1 MSYINTND
9 SYGSFV
15 KYSGS
20 AGTYTYS
27 YSTLSLNSSISD
39 QDQLIV
45 VRKFT
50 PSSTFEAAAAPD
62 GLGGTK
68 IAASEQWDAWTLPN
82 TSSSGSTMYTI
93 DTVAKTITL
102 SNTNAD
108 YVWNRSGTTVNL
120 PVFVPSTDTIIIARK
135 TYGVSPFVTWASGS
149 KLTSA
154 QLNHQTTQLI
164 YLSQELLDKIHNA
177 SDLDPYYGTPSGY
190 ATLNTLGAL
199 SSANT
204 NTLTSGDGLTGGGDI
219 GDNLTLAVDL
229 ADDSGLEFDVNKLR
243 VNTDT
248 TIIRGT
254 AGLGVILKTNGA
266 LLSDADGVYVDLE
279 DSVTSTSTAKALT
292 ANQGKTL
299 KGLIDALG
307 TGVNYLGSVAAGV
320 KAAATDALK
329 ITGGTVYH
337 NDAFTVLVPED
348 AGGYAG
354 DVTATVIARTSMGS
368 TPSANQIHWY
378 LDPSGDAAKIANL
391 KLAINGTTDT
401 AKVKFGSSFTNTLGV
416 KGLTAS
422 DGVASTESYASLTA
436 DNAGADG
443 NDIALTDTVSTVLVN
458 ESALTDGK
466 LAGGITQS
474 SFPTGSGGGGAFA
487 GGDTVDIITRS
498 GFVTPTGGTEMEVT
512 VGEDIRYNGSAWYNA
527 GATATLDD
535 TAYFK
540 HDGSRVATGEF
551 NLGSNKITA
560 LATPTGGTDA
570 ATKTYVDSGW
580 FSGAAASNHILKYSG
595 SAWESGTIGMEH
607 IGNENI
613 SATPALGDII
623 AWDNDTSKWTNSSIV
638 STPQIWYTGGA
649 GEYAIDLAPDGTI
662 VAFAVG
668 DAVLPNST
676 VASAWFVTID
686 GIVQPANTYSISGDT
701 LTFTTAP
708 PDEAELYF
716 VCFGVMVTTS
726 IAASVGDLSATTVT
740 TTGDITVGG
749 DISIDGGDITSS
761 GSTVNVVK
769 DFAVNTNKFTV
780 DEATGNTTIAGT
792 LDVVGS
798 TTHNGEAE
806 LRLLEIISRKT
817 ENNHDSANAMTTT
830 WKSLGQVLEITPR
843 KAGDIV
849 MISANIPWYMQNTT
863 TNSRYVQVRLI
874 KNFTS
879 SEVMPTTLDGGTDIT
894 DDNGDVGSNHYRYF
908 WISAQTVL
916 YMPIEFKYTITA
928 DDVSTYDGGIGTK
941 VKIGLFGYASNTN
954 VKYQGNYGSTLYGYY
969 YST

>member
-1 MSYINTND
+1 
-9 SYGSFV
+9 
-15 KYSGS
+15 
-20 AGTYTYS
+20 
-27 YSTLSLNSSISD
+27 
-39 QDQLIV
+39 
-45 VRKFT
+45 
-50 PSSTFEAAAAPD
+50 
-62 GLGGTK
+62 
-68 IAASEQWDAWTLPN
+68 
-82 TSSSGSTMYTI
+82 
-93 DTVAKTITL
+93 
-102 SNTNAD
+102 
-108 YVWNRSGTTVNL
+108 
-120 PVFVPSTDTIIIARK
+120 
-135 TYGVSPFVTWASGS
+135 
-149 KLTSA
+149 
-154 QLNHQTTQLI
+154 
-164 YLSQELLDKIHNA
+164 
-177 SDLDPYYGTPSGY
+177 
-190 ATLNTLGAL
+190 
-199 SSANT
+199 
-204 NTLTSGDGLTGGGDI
+204 
-219 GDNLTLAVDL
+219 
-229 ADDSGLEFDVNKLR
+229 
-243 VNTDT
+243 
-248 TIIRGT
+248 
-254 AGLGVILKTNGA
+254 
-266 LLSDADGVYVDLE
+266 
-279 DSVTSTSTAKALT
+279 
-292 ANQGKTL
+292 
-299 KGLIDALG
+299 
-307 TGVNYLGSVAAGV
+307 
-320 KAAATDALK
+320 
-329 ITGGTVYH
+329 
-337 NDAFTVLVPED
+337 
-348 AGGYAG
+348 
-354 DVTATVIARTSMGS
+354 
-368 TPSANQIHWY
+368 
-378 LDPSGDAAKIANL
+378 
-391 KLAINGTTDT
+391 
-401 AKVKFGSSFTNTLGV
+401 
-416 KGLTAS
+416 
-422 DGVASTESYASLTA
+422 
-436 DNAGADG
+436 
-443 NDIALTDTVSTVLVN
+443 
-458 ESALTDGK
+458 
-466 LAGGITQS
+466 
-474 SFPTGSGGGGAFA
+474 
-487 GGDTVDIITRS
+487 
-498 GFVTPTGGTEMEVT
+498 MEVT